1 MKKWLIRILLAI
13 VVVAILFAAYAFYQ
27 MRSRGFWRLPSYE
40 TEPPALPA
48 LEDKPSVLVFSKTGS
63 FIHKEAIPAAEAMF
77 RRLAEKNGWSVFVT
91 ENGAVHN
98 PGDLA
103 KFDVIVWNN
112 ATGDL
117 LNEEQQ
123 NALVN
128 YLENGGGWIG
138 IHGAGDTSSS
148 WQWQNEVLI
157 GAEFIGHPMNP
168 QFQEARVVIENPS
181 DPVMHHLGSEWYRT
195 DEWYSYA
202 ESPRKPGRTI
212 LATLDESTY
221 SPIFFKEDISMGDD
235 HPIVWKQCVGSGRA
249 LYSAMGHTA
258 ESFSEQKHV
267 EMLEN
272 AVLWAA
278 DGASGDCSP
287 N

>member
-1 MKKWLIRILLAI
+1 MKKWLIRILLF
-13 VVVAILFAAYAFYQ
+13 VLVLVILAAAYAYYQ

-40 TEPPALPA
+40 TEPPAIPQL
-48 LEDKPSVLVFSKTGS
+48 DGKPSVLVFSKTGA

-77 RRLAEKNGWSVFVT
+77 RKLADEHGWSLFVT

-98 PGDLA
+98 PQDLA

-112 ATGDL
+112 STGDL
-117 LNEEQQ
+117 LNPQQ
-123 NALVN
+123 QQALMD
-128 YLENGGGWIG
+128 YLDNGGGWVG
-138 IHGAGDTSSS
+138 IHGAGDSSS
-148 WQWQNEVLI
+148 TWQWQNEELI
-157 GAEFIGHPMNP
+157 GAHFIGHPMKP
-168 QFQEARVVIENPS
+168 QFQQARVVIEAPD
-181 DPVMHHLGSEWYRT
+181 DPVMKHLGSEWYRT

-202 ESPRKPGRTI
+202 QSPRKSGKTI

-221 SPIFFKEDISMGDD
+221 SPLFFGEDISMGED

-267 EMLEN
+267 EMLEQ
-272 AVLWAA
+272 AILWAA
-278 DGASGDCSP
+278 DRQNGGCPED
-287 N
+287 